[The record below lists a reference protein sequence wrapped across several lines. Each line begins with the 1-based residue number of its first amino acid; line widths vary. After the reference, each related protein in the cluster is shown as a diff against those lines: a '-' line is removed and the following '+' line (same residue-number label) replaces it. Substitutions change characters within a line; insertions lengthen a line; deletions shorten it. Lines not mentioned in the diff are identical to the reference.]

1 MPRLKSIETCH
12 RYWEC
17 LEEKHTHEQLC
28 DKMKIKIEPRKGDAK
43 QCLEAVREETTKLG
57 RMAEAK
63 RNLEVK
69 CVQKSSLYNKT
80 LNEQKS
86 RYCQTYVN
94 SDRLAAARN
103 LTECNLNV
111 AKIDNRC
118 IALRICCEPAIRCE
132 QSSQHSEVG
141 RTIEGLNGEIEIKLA
156 DCRERKGG
164 ESKINRPSRK
174 NDKSPNINE
183 NPAQQSVTQK
193 IPFVLCEKYLECQ
206 RSLIAM
212 RSTCSRLQAE
222 VNAGSDTIWTEH
234 LLEQQ
239 PIDGRDAFCRSRF
252 SLWIDEVRRKKESA
266 VQYMKKCVNVVD
278 ITKELLKIE
287 QNPCDIETMMSVRVN
302 YKIDLLKA
310 ENCKEEILKQRSNC
324 LQLRDCCIQADV
336 CERSALYGV
345 LADEYLI
352 ARSELLDSLKACYF
366 QSNNHL
372 NKLL

>member
-80 LNEQKS
+80 LNEQK
-86 RYCQTYVN
+86 
-94 SDRLAAARN
+94 
-103 LTECNLNV
+103 
-111 AKIDNRC
+111 
-118 IALRICCEPAIRCE
+118 
-132 QSSQHSEVG
+132 
-141 RTIEGLNGEIEIKLA
+141 
-156 DCRERKGG
+156 
-164 ESKINRPSRK
+164 
-174 NDKSPNINE
+174 
-183 NPAQQSVTQK
+183 
-193 IPFVLCEKYLECQ
+193 
-206 RSLIAM
+206 
-212 RSTCSRLQAE
+212 
-222 VNAGSDTIWTEH
+222 IWTEH

-278 ITKELLKIE
+278 ITKE
-287 QNPCDIETMMSVRVN
+287 
-302 YKIDLLKA
+302 
-310 ENCKEEILKQRSNC
+310 
-324 LQLRDCCIQADV
+324 

-352 ARSELLDSLKACYF
+352 AKSELLDSLKACYF
-366 QSNNHL
+366 QGNNHL